1 MGNQNHDK
9 IRKLLNFTFW
19 GLEGTII
26 GAPIPT
32 SPHKIVTIKK
42 LSHAIFFL
50 VSFFAIYFRTILFP
64 FVENSLTIA
73 KKSPVY

>member
-1 MGNQNHDK
+1 MY
-9 IRKLLNFTFW
+9 FTFC

-50 VSFFAIYFRTILFP
+50 VSSLAIYFPMDPLSF
-64 FVENSLTIA
+64 
-73 KKSPVY
+73 